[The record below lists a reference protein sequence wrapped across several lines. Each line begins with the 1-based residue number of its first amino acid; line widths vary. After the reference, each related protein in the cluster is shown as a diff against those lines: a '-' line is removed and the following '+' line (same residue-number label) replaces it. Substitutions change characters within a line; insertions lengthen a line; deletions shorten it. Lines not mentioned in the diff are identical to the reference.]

1 MEVVN
6 RLGGEGKMDAEELSR
21 IFNDAGVSMSKK
33 TFRYFDLRVIFLQ
46 TSDYLVVYL
55 RLVTSG
61 QLQKEEDFYQNFLEG
76 GKSMREFC
84 QQVLQ

>member
-1 MEVVN
+1 M
-6 RLGGEGKMDAEELSR
+6 LS
-21 IFNDAGVSMSKK
+21 ISKK
-33 TFRYFDLRVIFLQ
+33 TSDLLVRTFTFYSFNYLLTWMFLQ

-84 QQVLQ
+84 QQVSTAR

>member
-1 MEVVN
+1 
-6 RLGGEGKMDAEELSR
+6 
-21 IFNDAGVSMSKK
+21 MS
-33 TFRYFDLRVIFLQ
+33 Q

-84 QQVLQ
+84 QQVLQVEEKNIRIPNGN

>member
-1 MEVVN
+1 M
-6 RLGGEGKMDAEELSR
+6 
-21 IFNDAGVSMSKK
+21 
-33 TFRYFDLRVIFLQ
+33 FLQ

-84 QQVLQ
+84 QQVSTASWIERSLRTSNELICIPNIFRKLNPCIANPIICMP